1 MSRNDGYALS
11 EVTFL
16 NVPFREKDE
25 AKALGARWNPERRL
39 WYVPAGL
46 EVAPFQRWL
55 PATAQAQSMSSQTAH
70 AQAQTPS
77 LLNETAPDYE
87 VSAER
92 SGLRLSQL
100 LEGVSRTINQVFH
113 EGVWTEVEVVN
124 AQLRG
129 DHVFLELSE
138 RDAQANVIAQARA
151 VIWGNVAR
159 TLLPRFERETGMQLA
174 PGIKLLVRARPSFHA
189 QYGFSLFINDID
201 FRFSL
206 GDLEAKKREIIK
218 RLKQEGL
225 LTANQDLPQPWDY
238 YRVLVVS
245 PQQAAGLGDF
255 QADAQRLQ
263 AFGLCEFIYVHA
275 RFQGEGA
282 AQEIRQA
289 LVNALNT
296 HQADSFD
303 AVVIIRGGGAVNDL
317 AWLND
322 YDLART
328 ICELS
333 IPVHTGI
340 GHERDH
346 TVLDD
351 VAQQAFDTP
360 SKVIGGIWQ
369 VIRQRAAEVQ
379 DNYTQVQ
386 RGVQQYLYRYSR
398 RVEHNFSAIRAD
410 ANQALMQAREEV
422 QRQIDSTRQQ
432 AHEQLRTMRGQI
444 PALLT
449 QVHSSAYAQLER
461 ARHSSHSLLEN
472 TMLSSGFIVRRSRE
486 HIEEHLQHIQ
496 REAQRAVRLTQSEI
510 TACLQYVHHESQ
522 RYLSTAR
529 HNAEALFREIAGQG
543 PTKTLERGFALI
555 RDEQGQIM
563 TDPATAQ
570 LGQSIRVE
578 FKKGL
583 LDAQV
588 TQIKQTTSDDQN
600 KQDS

>member
-1 MSRNDGYALS
+1 MNRNDEYALS

-55 PATAQAQSMSSQTAH
+55 PATKQSPSSATTDTH
-70 AQAQTPS
+70 ASS
-77 LLNETAPDYE
+77 LLNEAGRDYE

-100 LEGVSRTINQVFH
+100 LDGVSSAINQLFR

-151 VIWGNVAR
+151 VIWANVAR

-218 RLKQEGL
+218 RLKQQGL
-225 LTANQDLPQPWDY
+225 LTLNQELPRPWDY

-263 AFGLCEFIYVHA
+263 TFGLCEFVYVHS

-282 AQEIRQA
+282 AQEIRQT
-289 LVNALNT
+289 LLNAVDS
-296 HQADSFD
+296 HQGYSFD

-351 VAQQAFDTP
+351 VAQQSFDTP

-369 VIRQRAAEVQ
+369 LIRNRAVTLQ
-379 DNYTQVQ
+379 NNYAQVQ
-386 RGVQQYLYRYSR
+386 RGVQQYLYAYSR
-398 RVEHNFSAIRAD
+398 AVEQNFSTIRMQ
-410 ANQALMQAREEV
+410 ANQTLVQARDGV
-422 QRQIDSTRQQ
+422 QTHIDTIRQQ
-432 AHEQLRTMRGQI
+432 AHEQLKIVRGQI
-444 PALLT
+444 PTLLT
-449 QVHSSAYAQLER
+449 QVQGRSQALLHA
-461 ARHSSHSLLEN
+461 ARRNSLNLLEN
-472 TMLSSGFIVRRSRE
+472 TTLSSGFIVRRSRE
-486 HIEEHLQHIQ
+486 QVHEHLQQIQ
-496 REAQRAVRLTQSEI
+496 REAPKQIRLSQKELADCFQLLQR
-510 TACLQYVHHESQ
+510 ESH
-522 RYLSTAR
+522 RHLNTAR
-529 HNAEALFREIAGQG
+529 HNAVALFREIAGQG

-555 RDEQGQIM
+555 RDAQDHII
-563 TDPATAQ
+563 TDPTAVQ
-570 LGQSIRVE
+570 VGQPIKVE
-578 FKKGL
+578 FKKGI

-588 TQIKQTTSDDQN
+588 TQIKT
-600 KQDS
+600 KQADTPDTLNDT

>member
-1 MSRNDGYALS
+1 MNRNDEYALS

-55 PATAQAQSMSSQTAH
+55 PATKQSPSSATTDTH
-70 AQAQTPS
+70 ASS
-77 LLNETAPDYE
+77 LLNEAGRDYE

-100 LEGVSRTINQVFH
+100 LDGVSSAINQLFH
-113 EGVWTEVEVVN
+113 DGVWTEVEVVN

-129 DHVFLELSE
+129 DHVFMELSE

-159 TLLPRFERETGMQLA
+159 TLLPRFEQATGMQLA
-174 PGIKLLVRARPSFHA
+174 PGIKLLVRAKPSFHV

-218 RLKQEGL
+218 RLKQDGVY
-225 LTANQDLPQPWDY
+225 TANKDLPHPWDY

-351 VAQQAFDTP
+351 VAQHAFDTP

-369 VIRQRAAEVQ
+369 TIYKRASEVK
-379 DNYTQVQ
+379 DNYKHVH
-386 RGVQQYLYRYSR
+386 GGALQYLYTYSR
-398 RVEHNFSAIRAD
+398 TVEQHFLTVQSEATKAVGSVREQVQNNIEVVRQTAHRRL
-410 ANQALMQAREEV
+410 QKAR
-422 QRQIDSTRQQ
+422 RQ
-432 AHEQLRTMRGQI
+432 LPTM
-444 PALLT
+444 LT
-449 QVHSSAYAQLER
+449 QVHERSA
-461 ARHSSHSLLEN
+461 HLLY
-472 TMLSSGFIVRRSRE
+472 S
-486 HIEEHLQHIQ
+486 
-496 REAQRAVRLTQSEI
+496 
-510 TACLQYVHHESQ
+510 
-522 RYLSTAR
+522 
-529 HNAEALFREIAGQG
+529 
-543 PTKTLERGFALI
+543 
-555 RDEQGQIM
+555 
-563 TDPATAQ
+563 
-570 LGQSIRVE
+570 
-578 FKKGL
+578 
-583 LDAQV
+583 
-588 TQIKQTTSDDQN
+588 
-600 KQDS
+600 